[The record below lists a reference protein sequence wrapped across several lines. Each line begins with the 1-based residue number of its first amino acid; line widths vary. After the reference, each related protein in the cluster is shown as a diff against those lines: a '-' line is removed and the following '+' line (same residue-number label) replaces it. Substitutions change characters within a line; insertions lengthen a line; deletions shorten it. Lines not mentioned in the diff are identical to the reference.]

1 MVLNCLMTLFMIL
14 LGIKMYVNNKDK
26 WQRTTSTSHEY
37 IMRQIKR
44 KWQEPILLATD
55 PGLKQSVRRDSFQ
68 ISANYK
74 GRCNVSTHLFIVCA
88 HHRCHKNKKQT

>member
-14 LGIKMYVNNKDK
+14 PGIKLYVNDNDK

-55 PGLKQSVRRDSFQ
+55 PRLKQNVRRDSFQ
-68 ISANYK
+68 NSANYK
-74 GRCNVSTHLFIVCA
+74 RKVQCKHPFVYCLCTSSMP
-88 HHRCHKNKKQT
+88 